1 MVGAILFGSV
11 LKGVYIC
18 LYQDSERKILLSDP
32 FN

>member
-1 MVGAILFGSV
+1 MVGCIPFGSV

-18 LYQDSERKILLSDP
+18 LYQDSERKDLLSEP